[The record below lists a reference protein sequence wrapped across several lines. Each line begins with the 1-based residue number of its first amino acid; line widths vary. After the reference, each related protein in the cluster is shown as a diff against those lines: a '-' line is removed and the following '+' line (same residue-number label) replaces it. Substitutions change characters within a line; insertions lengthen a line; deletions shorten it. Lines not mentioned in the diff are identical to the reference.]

1 MFNLHTIEKSWTS
14 ALVPGIFCLLILMNF
29 IKKDNTYFG
38 TVDINESI
46 HQCLKD
52 FALREKI
59 PSAFIWG
66 LGALK
71 DAELGFYHLHKKDYD
86 RKLFKEEAELISLT
100 GNISW
105 HNNEPIVHIH
115 VALGDDKFQVYGGHL
130 FDSKVAVTAEI
141 FIQVFDEKIER
152 VFNPKI
158 GLNLL
163 HCKIPHS

>member
-1 MFNLHTIEKSWTS
+1 MS
-14 ALVPGIFCLLILMNF
+14 F
-29 IKKDNTYFG
+29 IKKGDTYFG
-38 TVDINESI
+38 TVDINESV
-46 HQCLKD
+46 HQTLKD
-52 FALREKI
+52 LAIKENI
-59 PSAFIWG
+59 ASAFVWG

-105 HNNEPIVHIH
+105 FQGEPIVHIH
-115 VALGDDKFQVYGGHL
+115 VALGNDKFEVYGGHL

-141 FIQVFDEKIER
+141 FIQCFDEKIER
-152 VFNPKI
+152 RFNPSI

-163 HCKIPHS
+163 HCKI